1 VSFASPFWLLGTL
14 VALVVAGVLLWGSV
28 GLRRAVRRFGEPE
41 RVYALQTSDP
51 SKRRAYKGLLL
62 VLATALAFV
71 AAARPQ
77 YGKGTRLIPATNIDC
92 VIVLDYSKSMY
103 AQDVQ
108 PSRIFRAKVEVSRLV
123 KELPGARF
131 GAVAFAGEP
140 MGLPLSADGS
150 AIAQFFRQLDPND
163 MPVGGTAI
171 ARALDHADNLL
182 KRDPKSADHKRI
194 ILLVTDGED
203 LEGDPVTVARSI
215 GSGGTTIHV
224 VQIGGRTPERIPEV
238 GPDGKILGY
247 RTDHN
252 GKPLLTALT
261 VDGEKQLG
269 DIAAA
274 TPDGQII
281 RAEHGTT
288 GIEKVAAQIRA
299 QMKGELA
306 ERVETV
312 YADVYFYP
320 LGLAI
325 LLLVI
330 EVFVGESPFRRF
342 VPRRAPA
349 HLTGGASSAPAQL
362 GGLPTFLLAPSEGA
376 VSDKPKKPSFLLEK
390 TVEKAVLSS
399 RGKAS
404 SRGEKASSRR
414 ERESDREDDSPEEEG
429 SRGKKR

>member
-1 VSFASPFWLLGTL
+1 MNFAQPYFLLGTL
-14 VALVVAGVLLWGSV
+14 LALVVGGMLLLGSV

-41 RVYALQTSDP
+41 RVYSLQTADP
-51 SKRRAYKGLLL
+51 SKRRAYKGVLL

-71 AAARPQ
+71 AAAQPQ
-77 YGKGTRLIPATNIDC
+77 YGKGSKLIPATNIDC

-140 MGLPLSADGS
+140 MGLPLSADGA

-171 ARALDHADNLL
+171 ARALDHAANLL

-194 ILLVTDGED
+194 LLLVTDGED
-203 LEGDPVTVARSI
+203 LEGDPVAVARGI
-215 GSGGTTIHV
+215 GADGTTVHV

-238 GPDGKILGY
+238 APDGRILGF
-247 RTDHN
+247 RTDN
-252 GKPLLTALT
+252 GGRPLMTWLSAE
-261 VDGEKQLG
+261 GEKQLG

-281 RAEHGTT
+281 RAEHGST

-299 QMKGELA
+299 QMKGELS

-330 EVFVGESPFRRF
+330 EVFVGESAFRRF
-342 VPRRAPA
+342 VPRRPPEALA
-349 HLTGGASSAPAQL
+349 GAAARTVELSGMPSFLSASAREEEPQR
-362 GGLPTFLLAPSEGA
+362 S
-376 VSDKPKKPSFLLEK
+376 KKKPSARLER
-390 TVEKAVLSS
+390 TVDRAVLGGREGPKSKKGRRGTGDERDREEGP
-399 RGKAS
+399 RGK
-404 SRGEKASSRR
+404 
-414 ERESDREDDSPEEEG
+414 ES
-429 SRGKKR
+429 